1 MAIPVTKRLGA
12 ADEVVSIRAN
22 VTEVLGSASPLCE
35 MKTRPVLVAAQRV
48 EVSDAALCTAAMAP
62 PAQVPR
68 LGSVSEVEPIVT
80 QSPHST
86 AKSPVNSLQC
96 LRNSVRFMEPIPW
109 VLVR

>member
-1 MAIPVTKRLGA
+1 PVTKRLGA
-12 ADEVVSIRAN
+12 AEEVVSIRVNA
-22 VTEVLGSASPLCE
+22 TEVLGSVSALCE

-48 EVSDAALCTAAMAP
+48 EVSDAVLCTAAMDP

-68 LGSVSEVEPIVT
+68 LGSVSEVAPMVT

-86 AKSPVNSLQC
+86 EKLPVNSLQC
-96 LRNSVRFMEPIPW
+96 LRSWVKVMEPMPW